1 MVISGALGTAPVKRG
16 RTALSQ
22 SGFSAAHTR
31 QLREDDRNCFSVF
44 AEFWRQTSHKVNDDF
59 SAQISELHVE
69 AIGTFF
75 SCRHRRAPFGIGS
88 GRKQSTTRAGTLVG
102 RLRKATPA
110 ARLPAKNYVWIL
122 EAFERAIWSKVNRL
136 RENGHCEQPFC
147 RRSIRMARCLR
158 LRL

>member
-1 MVISGALGTAPVKRG
+1 MTTFLPRSVNFMLRRLGP
-16 RTALSQ
+16 
-22 SGFSAAHTR
+22 FSAA
-31 QLREDDRNCFSVF
+31 
-44 AEFWRQTSHKVNDDF
+44 
-59 SAQISELHVE
+59 
-69 AIGTFF
+69 
-75 SCRHRRAPFGIGS
+75 GIGAPCQADS

-136 RENGHCEQPFC
+136 RENVQCEQPSC

-158 LRL
+158 LGL